1 MSSEKPAS
9 YGTNHLDP
17 PALRIASFPLDMLFK
32 RVVLIPL
39 AIYLAQADI
48 SHPLVDRKA
57 LVGRTA
63 LAGTIPASLF
73 PRLGVLGGIASLL
86 RKGATD
92 YLDQSSSVSELPR
105 TVWDAR
111 WGSVFSCANGAA
123 SDILTQ
129 HAVRTAVDIPIPTDL
144 GELVPEYIDQETQ
157 AEVPEERGAAVIA
170 SEVRSAVKDGA
181 RGPRVRRPQT
191 LYIIDCSI
199 DEKRRQAHAFRASPQ
214 AAMWETVVEA
224 AVLLALVGTTAAVI
238 LLGLYGTAAALLV
251 STIFRV
257 SRLLIQVERPP
268 GYLASNE
275 PDQNDAC
282 MLVAIH
288 QNADTW
294 YLYTGSRGVV
304 DWLLNKSMI
313 SKVTSRGG
321 GDNDD
326 TNAATVETTAL
337 LLHALAVLQ
346 LGAMTYVAAQ
356 KGWDAF
362 GLLAIVLC
370 ASLLDHVLYSDGRL
384 AQRWLRAEHV
394 TMKAYACQFSGR
406 VPMIGVIQTRRKAA
420 TGGSPTSWM
429 DQIIAPSERRY
440 VWLRKLRRSASA
452 SSVTAEEAAAAAAA
466 EGQTG
471 QRPFWVAEDGQATT
485 EKEKND
491 RIWVQNNF
499 VLTRAAAEA
508 IDTHTG
514 GCLL

>member
-17 PALRIASFPLDMLFK
+17 PALRIASSPLGMLFE
-32 RVVLIPL
+32 RVALIPL
-39 AIYLAQADI
+39 AIYLAQAGT
-48 SHPLVDRKA
+48 SHPLVGRMA
-57 LVGRTA
+57 FVGRMA

-86 RKGATD
+86 RKGAAD
-92 YLDQSSSVSELPR
+92 YLDRASSVSELHR
-105 TVWDAR
+105 TVRDAG
-111 WGSVFSCANGAA
+111 WGSVFPCANGAA

-144 GELVPEYIDQETQ
+144 GELVPKYINQEIQ
-157 AEVPEERGAAVIA
+157 AAEQSKNRGAAVIA
-170 SEVRSAVKDGA
+170 SEVKSAVEDGA
-181 RGPRVRRPQT
+181 RGPGVRRPQT
-191 LYIIDCSI
+191 LYIIDCTI

-224 AVLLALVGTTAAVI
+224 AVLLALVGTTAIVI

-257 SRLLIQVERPP
+257 SCLLIQVERPQ
-268 GYLASNE
+268 GYLTSNE

-282 MLVAIH
+282 MLVEIH
-288 QNADTW
+288 ENANTW

-321 GDNDD
+321 GYD
-326 TNAATVETTAL
+326 TNAATAETTAL
-337 LLHALAVLQ
+337 LLHTLAVLQ
-346 LGAMTYVAAQ
+346 LGSMTYVATQ

-394 TMKAYACQFSGR
+394 EMKAYACQFSGR
-406 VPMIGVIQTRRKAA
+406 VPMIGVIQTRRKGAA
-420 TGGSPTSWM
+420 TSGSPTSWM
-429 DQIIAPSERRY
+429 DQIIAPSERRD

-452 SSVTAEEAAAAAAA
+452 SSFTAEAAAAT
-466 EGQTG
+466 GQTE

-508 IDTHTG
+508 IDTHMG
-514 GCLL
+514 G